1 MGRSLAS
8 DELVRYQGYLL
19 KNIRDKFEFLLTV
32 LSPTWT
38 VLLHGLYLNM
48 AHDKVHQSD
57 DLIDTPS
64 QIKIGSSTKTWVN

>member
-48 AHDKVHQSD
+48 AHDKSV
-57 DLIDTPS
+57 
-64 QIKIGSSTKTWVN
+64 TKMTI